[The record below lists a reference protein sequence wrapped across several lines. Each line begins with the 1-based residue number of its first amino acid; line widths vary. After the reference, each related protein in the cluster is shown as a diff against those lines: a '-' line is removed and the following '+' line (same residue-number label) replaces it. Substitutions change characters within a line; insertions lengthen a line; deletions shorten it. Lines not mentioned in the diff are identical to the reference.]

1 MVMFGALPSADRVS
15 EFVPEETMTLKTV
28 IANVKSVRAGDSIG
42 YGREYIAPKDMEI
55 ATVPIGYADGFLRS
69 SYTNGIKLSVR
80 GKACNVV
87 GRICMDQCMIDV
99 TGLPVKVGDEVT
111 VFGSDPDELSS
122 LASLADTIE
131 YECICLVS
139 ARVPRVKK

>member
-1 MVMFGALPSADRVS
+1 MNIDVKPV
-15 EFVPEETMTLKTV
+15 MTLKTLISHIHTLRPGETV
-28 IANVKSVRAGDSIG
+28 S
-42 YGREYIAPKDMEI
+42 YGGRYSSDGEREI
-55 ATVPIGYADGFLRS
+55 ATLPIGYADGFIRA
-69 SYTNGIKLSVR
+69 YGGFNMTVNTDAGDF
-80 GKACNVV
+80 KAEVV

-99 TGLPVKVGDEVT
+99 TGLPVRVGDEVT